1 MEMETSASEASR
13 DLKRSLTIKQIKLML
28 HWWATI
34 PDRDV
39 SSFFFF
45 MTLQYKSQSFATRL
59 VRVDGSS
66 NASQVVFKDA
76 IHLENVDPGF
86 TIEARVFCYTYT
98 DPEKL
103 DAQRRITT
111 PQKALERLTQVAR
124 NTAKN
129 TPQTLRRLKRRI
141 ISRIHGR
148 SRSSSRGPSTPDRV
162 VPAARIEKDFILVC
176 PKSCLF
182 WRLLFYKSR
191 ATCSFLGLT
200 GCL

>member
-1 MEMETSASEASR
+1 MTPVDTSHAHVLLEA
-13 DLKRSLTIKQIKLML
+13 
-28 HWWATI
+28 HATLESI
-34 PDRDV
+34 TPCVCQLLLLLIYV
-39 SSFFFF
+39 SH
-45 MTLQYKSQSFATRL
+45 
-59 VRVDGSS
+59 S
-66 NASQVVFKDA
+66 NS
-76 IHLENVDPGF
+76 ENVDPGF